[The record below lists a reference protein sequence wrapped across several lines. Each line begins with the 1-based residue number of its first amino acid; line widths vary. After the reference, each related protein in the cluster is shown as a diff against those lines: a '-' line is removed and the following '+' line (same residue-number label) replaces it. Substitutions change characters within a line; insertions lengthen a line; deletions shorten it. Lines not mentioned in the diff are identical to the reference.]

1 MKRDKIDVVGILE
14 DKYCGI
20 SNLKEFAGMILEL
33 CFVDDYNKIE
43 ELQMRKKYAIA
54 QKANN
59 ILFDLMHN
67 ETEELGKYIDE
78 MYKEVNGND

>member
-1 MKRDKIDVVGILE
+1 MKRDKFDTIEILE

-20 SNLKEFAGMILEL
+20 SNLKEFTGMILEI
-33 CFVDDYNKIE
+33 CFVDDCNKIE

-67 ETEELGKYIDE
+67 ETEELRKCIDE
-78 MYKEVNGND
+78 IYELGNFNE